1 MATTIDGV
9 YYSSPQGIVK
19 STGANTELVTKTLFT
34 REEWQNYF
42 SPTTVNAVPYGV
54 QYIAFDTTAHGFI
67 FSPAEQWSPL
77 TTLDR
82 FSGVDGIQ
90 IDAYTGDVYYI
101 TSSQVRLWDPPTALP
116 LTYTWRSKEFSVPK
130 PVNFGA
136 LRIKFS
142 GGGSTLDPDAL
153 EERRNFNAE
162 RIQHPPLHT
171 WGSTTFGGVRRVPV
185 AGYVGP
191 QFRSPLGGSPLFDI
205 NGYQTSG
212 GTVQINFFARDLQSN
227 WVQRFSWTV
236 DSERIFRLPSGY
248 KSDAY
253 QFELIGSAPVYA
265 VEIAE
270 TAKELQKV

>member
-9 YYSSPQGIVK
+9 YYSSPQGIIK
-19 STGANTELVTKTLFT
+19 ATGAQTELISRTLFT

-82 FSGVDGIQ
+82 FSNVSGIQ
-90 IDAYTGDVYYI
+90 IDQYTGDVY
-101 TSSQVRLWDPPTALP
+101 TLVSSQVRLWDPPTGRALS
-116 LTYTWRSKEFSVPK
+116 YTWRSKEFDIPK

-136 LRIKFS
+136 LRVKFA
-142 GGGSTLDPDAL
+142 GGGTPLSLAAL
-153 EERRNFNAE
+153 EDYTTFNE
-162 RIQHPPLHT
+162 GRIMDLPLHT
-171 WGSTTFGGVRRVPV
+171 WGSTTFGGVRKRPV

-191 QFRSPLGGSPLFDI
+191 QMRSAIGGSPLFNI
-205 NGYQTSG
+205 NGILG
-212 GTVQINFFARDLQSN
+212 GRASVQFNLFARDQESQ
-227 WVQRFSWTV
+227 WIQRFSFTLTN
-236 DSERIFRLPSGY
+236 EKIYRLPAGY
-248 KSDAY
+248 KSDVF
-253 QFELIGSAPVYA
+253 QFELIGNAPVYA